1 MLQPTILQGVESV
14 QTLCPG
20 HIFSDSLEYS
30 PSENTSFWDTHLASL
45 VGKREEFDSQ
55 LSSLR
60 KETPF
65 KMPLPH

>member
-20 HIFSDSLEYS
+20 CIFSDGLEYS
-30 PSENTSFWDTHLASL
+30 PSENMFQGHPLSFIGW
-45 VGKREEFDSQ
+45 KREGFDSQ

-60 KETPF
+60 KETP
-65 KMPLPH
+65 